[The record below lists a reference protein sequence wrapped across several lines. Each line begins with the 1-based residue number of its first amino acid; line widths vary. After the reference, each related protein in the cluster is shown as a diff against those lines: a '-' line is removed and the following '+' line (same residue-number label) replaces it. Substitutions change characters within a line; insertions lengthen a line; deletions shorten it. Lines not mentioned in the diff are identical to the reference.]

1 MCSFSPAG
9 NIETPR
15 QRKPGGSNEISPPSP
30 HMQVPTKTLA
40 KPQDCRGSGNTT
52 ALDGTPLP
60 NVVQYIKDGK
70 VDLVINIP
78 EVRGEELPFLFYFC
92 FPFCFSTVNST

>member
-1 MCSFSPAG
+1 
-9 NIETPR
+9 
-15 QRKPGGSNEISPPSP
+15 
-30 HMQVPTKTLA
+30 MQVPTKTLA

-60 NVVQYIKDGK
+60 NVVEYIKEGK

-78 EVRGEELPFLFYFC
+78 EVRRGKLRF
-92 FPFCFSTVNST
+92 